1 MDYGSISFLSQ
12 SWLSSFLRTGK
23 FLSLHF
29 ELAVYFLKF
38 SLFRIFMGKTVLAT
52 SAQSVLVAVLSTE
65 PNCSQEHLLGRGWL
79 SKGLG
84 QGSVHEE
91 SGK

>member
-1 MDYGSISFLSQ
+1 
-12 SWLSSFLRTGK
+12 
-23 FLSLHF
+23 
-29 ELAVYFLKF
+29 
-38 SLFRIFMGKTVLAT
+38 MGKTVLAT
-52 SAQSVLVAVLSTE
+52 SAQSVLVAVLPTE

-91 SGK
+91 SQK